1 MKKTGWPP
9 GLLQDDCRKLHKWFA
24 SRPDARYVIRKL
36 FGDPTV
42 TSLPYQQSLFALQA
56 QLAVAIAECKRYARP
71 AHAVRN
77 CPSDLQNEDQAW
89 RKRQNIEFQIRQL
102 TQGE

>member
-1 MKKTGWPP
+1 
-9 GLLQDDCRKLHKWFA
+9 
-24 SRPDARYVIRKL
+24 
-36 FGDPTV
+36 V

-89 RKRQNIEFQIRQL
+89 RKRQNIEFQIQQL
-102 TQGE
+102 IKGEK